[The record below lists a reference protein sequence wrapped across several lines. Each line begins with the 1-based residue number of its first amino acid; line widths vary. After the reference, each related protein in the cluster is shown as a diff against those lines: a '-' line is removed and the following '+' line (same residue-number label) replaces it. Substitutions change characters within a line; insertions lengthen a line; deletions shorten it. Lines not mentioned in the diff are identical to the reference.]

1 MKRYDRTKRILDVAI
16 AAAVLVASAPVQLAV
31 AVAIVSTMGRPV
43 LFRQVRPGLGG
54 RLFELVKFRTMHE
67 VDEER
72 RLVSD
77 AERLTR
83 VGRFL
88 RATSLD
94 ELPTLRNVLGGEMSL
109 VGPRPLLVRYLDR
122 YTSTQ
127 GRRHEVR
134 PGVTGL
140 AQVHGRNA
148 LSWEDKLALDV
159 WYVDHRCLA
168 LDCRIL
174 LETVRTVLRREGIS
188 AEGAATATEF
198 TGSR

>member
-159 WYVDHRCLA
+159 WY
-168 LDCRIL
+168 
-174 LETVRTVLRREGIS
+174 
-188 AEGAATATEF
+188 
-198 TGSR
+198 